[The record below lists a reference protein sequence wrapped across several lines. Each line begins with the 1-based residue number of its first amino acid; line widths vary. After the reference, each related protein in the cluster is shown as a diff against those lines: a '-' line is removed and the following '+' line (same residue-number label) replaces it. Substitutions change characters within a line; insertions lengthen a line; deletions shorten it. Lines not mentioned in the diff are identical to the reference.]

1 MRHWHFVGPRHGQ
14 DSESLIRTA
23 DTAMYNAKEGETRS
37 VLRFSPEMNQRVFD
51 YHWLDTNLRKAL
63 ENDQLL
69 IHYQP
74 KITARRST

>member
-1 MRHWHFVGPRHGQ
+1 
-14 DSESLIRTA
+14 
-23 DTAMYNAKEGETRS
+23 
-37 VLRFSPEMNQRVFD
+37 MNQRVFD

-74 KITARRST
+74 KITWRGEVRSWKRWYAGNRRNAD

>member
-1 MRHWHFVGPRHGQ
+1 MRHWHFVGPGTDRTA
-14 DSESLIRTA
+14 SLIRTA
-23 DTAMYNAKEGETRS
+23 DTAMYNAKEGGRGQFC
-37 VLRFSPEMNQRVFD
+37 VFSPEMNQRVFD